1 MILDESLRQNDIC
14 PYLCSVISHLFLDH
28 QCVSPT
34 HRQVPCKSQRTWL
47 WWLETSRVDVYCI
60 LCNGLASCPG
70 MIDLAIISAVSNL
83 WEDSTFP
90 QFLFYTLDV
99 CKDLDQSGPTP
110 MGRGWACS
118 LPPWWVAIL
127 QTNMAINQSLQYD
140 QTIHPPTDLEAMSGI
155 YSSDIHFVWAR
166 ICAQNMMIFGSISC
180 FFCNWLEYL

>member
-34 HRQVPCKSQRTWL
+34 HRKVPCKSQRTWL

-70 MIDLAIISAVSNL
+70 MIDLAITFAVSNL

-110 MGRGWACS
+110 WGGAGSAPCPPGGWRSYKQTWQLTGVYNLTKQFLHPLIGRNVRN
-118 LPPWWVAIL
+118 LFFRL
-127 QTNMAINQSLQYD
+127 
-140 QTIHPPTDLEAMSGI
+140 
-155 YSSDIHFVWAR
+155 
-166 ICAQNMMIFGSISC
+166 SC
-180 FFCNWLEYL
+180 CLGT